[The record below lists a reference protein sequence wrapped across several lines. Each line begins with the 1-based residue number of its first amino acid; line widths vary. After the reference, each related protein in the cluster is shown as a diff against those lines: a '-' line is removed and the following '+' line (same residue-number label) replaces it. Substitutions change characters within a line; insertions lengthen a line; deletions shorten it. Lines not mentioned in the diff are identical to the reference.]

1 MQKNAEIFQIHKN
14 LFKKEKNRSI
24 PFHFSLSVDSTII
37 TRSLFKNTEITSHSK
52 IKYRES
58 DNERQR

>member
-1 MQKNAEIFQIHKN
+1 MQKNAEIFQVHKN

-24 PFHFSLSVDSTII
+24 PFRFSLSVDITII
-37 TRSLFKNTEITSHSK
+37 IRSLFKNIKITNHSK